1 MERPMSTVVL
11 PSVYVAGVGMT
22 PTGKFLDRSIKQL
35 TADAVNAALADAGLA
50 TADIQ
55 AAYFS
60 NATQGVLEG
69 QTMVRGQIALRPLG
83 IEGIPVYNLE
93 NACASAS
100 SAFNLAVQAV
110 RSGEVEVAL
119 AIGAEK
125 MFCADKAKMFSVFDG
140 AWDLQ
145 NIEGNKTTLL
155 AMGSGIEP
163 PEGSTSKAPYSLFM
177 DIYAAFGRFHMREF
191 GTTQRQF
198 AAVAAKNHGH
208 SAHNPLAQYRNTYT
222 IEQVL
227 DAPPITYP
235 LTLPMC
241 APISDGA
248 AAAVVCSEAALARLA
263 DRRRAVRVLASVV
276 ATGTTR
282 KPEDVGQHITVKAS
296 KLAYER
302 AGVGPQEIS
311 VAEVHDAT
319 AIGEIVQSENLGFCE
334 FGAGGALAESGAT
347 TIGGRIPINTSGG
360 LESKGHPIGATGIGQ
375 LHELVTQLR
384 GEAGARQVQ
393 GARLAMAEN
402 GGGLYGIE
410 EAVCAITILGR

>member
-1 MERPMSTVVL
+1 MSTVVL

-248 AAAVVCSEAALARLA
+248 AAAVVCSEAALSRLA

-334 FGAGGALAESGAT
+334 FGAGCALAESGAT

>member
-1 MERPMSTVVL
+1 MSTAH
-11 PSVYVAGVGMT
+11 PPAYVAGVGMT

-35 TADAVNAALADAGLA
+35 TADAVSAALADAGLA
-50 TADIQ
+50 VADIQ

-119 AIGAEK
+119 AVGAEK
-125 MFCADKAKMFSVFDG
+125 MFCTDKAKMFSVFDG
-140 AWDLQ
+140 AWDLEDV
-145 NIEGNKTTLL
+145 EGSKTTLL
-155 AMGSGIEP
+155 AMGRGIEP
-163 PEGSTSKAPYSLFM
+163 PEGSASKAPYSLFM

-222 IEQVL
+222 VEQVL
-227 DAPPITYP
+227 AAPPITYP

-248 AAAVVCSEAALARLA
+248 AAAIVCSESALARLA

-282 KPEDVGQHITVKAS
+282 KPEDVGGHITAKAS

-302 AGVGPQEIS
+302 AGVGPQDIS

-347 TIGGRIPINTSGG
+347 TVGGRIPINTSGG

>member
-1 MERPMSTVVL
+1 MTIIR
-11 PSVYVAGVGMT
+11 PSVYIAGIGMT

-35 TADAVNAALADAGLA
+35 TADAVTAALADAGLSA
-50 TADIQ
+50 GDVQSAF
-55 AAYFS
+55 YS

-69 QTMVRGQIALRPLG
+69 QTMVRGQVALRSMG
-83 IEGIPVYNLE
+83 FESIPIYNLE

-110 RSGEVEVAL
+110 RAGEVEIAL
-119 AIGAEK
+119 AVGAEK

-140 AWDLQ
+140 AWDVHQ
-145 NIEGNKTTLL
+145 VDANKSTLL
-155 AMGSGIEP
+155 QMGQGVEP
-163 PEGSTSKAPYSLFM
+163 PAGSTSKAPYSLFM

-198 AAVAAKNHGH
+198 AAVASKNHGH
-208 SAHNPLAQYRNTYT
+208 SVHNPLAQYRTAYT
-222 IEQVL
+222 VDEIL
-227 DAPPITYP
+227 AAPPITYP

-241 APISDGA
+241 APISDGSA
-248 AAAVVCSEAALARLA
+248 AALVCSEAALARIA
-263 DRRRAVRVLASVV
+263 ERRRAIRVLASVV

-282 KPEDVGQHITVKAS
+282 RPEEVSNHVTVQAS
-296 KLAYER
+296 RLAYER
-302 AGVGPQEIS
+302 AGVGPQDIS

-319 AIGEIVQSENLGFCE
+319 AIGEIVQTENLGFCE
-334 FGAGGALAESGAT
+334 FGAGGRLAESGAT
-347 TIGGRIPINTSGG
+347 TIGGRIPVNTSGG
-360 LESKGHPIGATGIGQ
+360 LESKGHPIGATGLGQ

-384 GEAGARQVQ
+384 GEGGKRQVQ
-393 GARLAMAEN
+393 GARLAIAEN

>member
-1 MERPMSTVVL
+1 MSTAH
-11 PSVYVAGVGMT
+11 PPAYVAGVGMT

-35 TADAVNAALADAGLA
+35 TADAVSAALADAGLA
-50 TADIQ
+50 VADIQ

-60 NATQGVLEG
+60 NATQGVREG

-119 AIGAEK
+119 AVGAEK
-125 MFCADKAKMFSVFDG
+125 MFCTDKARMFSVFDG
-140 AWDLQ
+140 AWDLHD
-145 NIEGNKTTLL
+145 IEANKTTLL
-155 AMGSGIEP
+155 AMGRGIEP
-163 PEGSTSKAPYSLFM
+163 PEGSTSKAPYSLFI

-222 IEQVL
+222 VEQVL
-227 DAPPITYP
+227 AAPPITYP

-248 AAAVVCSEAALARLA
+248 AAAIVCSESALARLA

-282 KPEDVGQHITVKAS
+282 KPEDVGGHITAKAS

-302 AGVGPQEIS
+302 AGVGPQDIS

-347 TIGGRIPINTSGG
+347 TVGGRIPINTSGG

>member
-1 MERPMSTVVL
+1 MNTPAQ
-11 PSVYVAGVGMT
+11 PAVYIAGIGMT

-35 TADAVNAALADAGLA
+35 TADAVAAALADAGLA
-50 TADIQ
+50 AADIQ
-55 AAYFS
+55 AAFYS
-60 NATQGVLEG
+60 NTTQGVLEG
-69 QTMVRGQIALRPLG
+69 QTMVRGQVALRSMGL
-83 IEGIPVYNLE
+83 EGIPVYNLE

-110 RSGEVEVAL
+110 RAGEVEVAL
-119 AIGAEK
+119 AVGAEK
-125 MFCADKAKMFSVFDG
+125 MFCTDKAKMFSVFDG
-140 AWDLQ
+140 AWDVH
-145 NIEGNKTTLL
+145 EVDANKAVLL
-155 AMGSGIEP
+155 AMGRGIEP
-163 PEGSTSKAPYSLFM
+163 PAGSTSKSPYSLFM

-208 SAHNPLAQYRNTYT
+208 SVHNPLAQYRTAYT
-222 IEQVL
+222 VDEIL
-227 DAPPITYP
+227 AAPPITYP

-248 AAAVVCSEAALARLA
+248 AAALVCSEAALARLA
-263 DRRRAVRVLASVV
+263 DRRRAIRVLASVV
-276 ATGTTR
+276 ATGSTR
-282 KPEDVGQHITVKAS
+282 RPEDVAGHVTVKAS

-302 AGVGPQEIS
+302 AGVGPQDIS
-311 VAEVHDAT
+311 LAEVHDAT

-360 LESKGHPIGATGIGQ
+360 LESKGHPIGATGLGQ
-375 LHELVTQLR
+375 LHELATQLR

-393 GARLAMAEN
+393 GARLAIAEN

>member
-1 MERPMSTVVL
+1 MSTAAL
-11 PSVYVAGVGMT
+11 PPAYVAGVGMT

-35 TADAVNAALADAGLA
+35 TADAVSAALADAGLA
-50 TADIQ
+50 VADIQ
-55 AAYFS
+55 AAFFS

-119 AIGAEK
+119 AVGAEK
-125 MFCADKAKMFSVFDG
+125 MFCTDKAKMFSVFDG
-140 AWDLQ
+140 AWDLHD
-145 NIEGNKTTLL
+145 IEANKTTLL
-155 AMGSGIEP
+155 AMGRGIEP

-222 IEQVL
+222 VEQVL
-227 DAPPITYP
+227 AAPPITYP

-248 AAAVVCSEAALARLA
+248 AAAIVCSESALARLA

-282 KPEDVGQHITVKAS
+282 KPEDVGGHITAKAS

-302 AGVGPQEIS
+302 AGVGPQDIS

-347 TIGGRIPINTSGG
+347 TVGGRIPINTSGG

-384 GEAGARQVQ
+384 GEAGTRQVQ

>member
-1 MERPMSTVVL
+1 MSTAH
-11 PSVYVAGVGMT
+11 PPAYVAGVGMT

-50 TADIQ
+50 VADIQ

-119 AIGAEK
+119 AVGAEK
-125 MFCADKAKMFSVFDG
+125 MFCTDKARMFSVFDG
-140 AWDLQ
+140 AWDLHD
-145 NIEGNKTTLL
+145 IEANKTTLL
-155 AMGSGIEP
+155 AMGRGIEP

-222 IEQVL
+222 VEQVL
-227 DAPPITYP
+227 AAPPITYP

-248 AAAVVCSEAALARLA
+248 AAAIVCSESALARLA

-276 ATGTTR
+276 ATGSTR
-282 KPEDVGQHITVKAS
+282 RPEDVGRHITVKAS
-296 KLAYER
+296 RLAYER
-302 AGVGPQEIS
+302 AGVGPQDIS

-384 GEAGARQVQ
+384 GEAGSRQVQ
-393 GARLAMAEN
+393 EARLAMAEN

>member
-1 MERPMSTVVL
+1 MTTPRPA
-11 PSVYVAGVGMT
+11 VYIAGIGMT

-35 TADAVNAALADAGLA
+35 TADAVTAALADAGLSA
-50 TADIQ
+50 GDVQSAF
-55 AAYFS
+55 YS

-69 QTMVRGQIALRPLG
+69 QTMVRGQVALRSMG
-83 IEGIPVYNLE
+83 FESIPIYNLE

-110 RSGEVEVAL
+110 RAGEVEIAL
-119 AIGAEK
+119 AVGAEK

-140 AWDLQ
+140 AWDVHQ
-145 NIEGNKTTLL
+145 VDANKSTLL
-155 AMGSGIEP
+155 QMGQGVEP
-163 PEGSTSKAPYSLFM
+163 PAGSASKAPYSLFM

-198 AAVAAKNHGH
+198 AAVASKNHGH
-208 SAHNPLAQYRNTYT
+208 SVHNPLAQYRTAYT
-222 IEQVL
+222 VDEIL
-227 DAPPITYP
+227 AAPPITYP

-248 AAAVVCSEAALARLA
+248 AAALVCSEAALARIA
-263 DRRRAVRVLASVV
+263 ERRRAIRVLASVV

-282 KPEDVGQHITVKAS
+282 RPEEVSNHVTVQAS
-296 KLAYER
+296 RLAYER
-302 AGVGPQEIS
+302 AGVGPQDIS

-319 AIGEIVQSENLGFCE
+319 AIGEIVQTENLGFCE
-334 FGAGGALAESGAT
+334 FGAGGRLAESGAT
-347 TIGGRIPINTSGG
+347 TIGGRIPVNTSGG
-360 LESKGHPIGATGIGQ
+360 LESKGHPIGATGLGQ

-384 GEAGARQVQ
+384 GEAGKRQVQ
-393 GARLAMAEN
+393 GARLAIAEN

>member
-1 MERPMSTVVL
+1 VSTAH
-11 PSVYVAGVGMT
+11 PPAYVAGVGMT

-35 TADAVNAALADAGLA
+35 TADAVSAALADAGLA
-50 TADIQ
+50 VADIQ
-55 AAYFS
+55 AAFFS

-119 AIGAEK
+119 AVGAEK
-125 MFCADKAKMFSVFDG
+125 MFCTDKARMFSVFDG
-140 AWDLQ
+140 AWDLHD
-145 NIEGNKTTLL
+145 IEANKTTLL
-155 AMGSGIEP
+155 AMGRGIEP

-177 DIYAAFGRFHMREF
+177 DIYAAFGLFHMREF

-222 IEQVL
+222 VEQVL
-227 DAPPITYP
+227 TAPPITYP

-241 APISDGA
+241 APVSDGA
-248 AAAVVCSEAALARLA
+248 AAAIVCSESALARLA

-282 KPEDVGQHITVKAS
+282 KPEDVGGHITAKAS

-302 AGVGPQEIS
+302 AGVGPQDIS

-347 TIGGRIPINTSGG
+347 TVGGRIPINTSGG

>member
-248 AAAVVCSEAALARLA
+248 AAAVVCSEAALSRLA

-360 LESKGHPIGATGIGQ
+360 LESKGHPIGATCIGQ

>member
-1 MERPMSTVVL
+1 MSTVVL

-125 MFCADKAKMFSVFDG
+125 MFSADKAKMFSVFDG

-248 AAAVVCSEAALARLA
+248 AAAVVCSEAALSRLA